1 MSNPRIAIYGM
12 GFVGQQLA
20 RLTLDKGFTLVAAYN
35 RSGEKVGRDVG
46 ALLGLGRDVGVAV
59 EDCEKADYAKLQAD
73 IAFIA
78 TTDHLQEN
86 MSAYERLLGA
96 GANVLCHGTESY
108 HPRWANAGLAD
119 RIDALARANGVTFCG
134 GGIWDMTRIWSGI
147 VAAGPCVEITALRHD
162 SQTDLGRQG
171 VHHMPRMGVGMTV
184 EEFQQTIGAGH
195 GSTRGHLFIPLVV
208 VLEKLG
214 FTITDTTERMEP
226 VVWDRPY
233 YCEPLGKN
241 LAAGTCVGT
250 RVSLEVNT
258 AQGVTAYGTVE
269 YRVFHPGE
277 EETMRWKV
285 EGQPGFD
292 ICVTREGS
300 GLASASSLFNRY
312 RDVLQ
317 APAGIQ
323 PVWTFGPMQPKIW

>member
-1 MSNPRIAIYGM
+1 MSSPRIAIYGM

-20 RLTLDKGFTLVAAYN
+20 RLTLEKGSTLVAAYN
-35 RSGEKVGRDVG
+35 RGGEKVGQDVG
-46 ALLGLGRDVGVAV
+46 ALLGLEREVGVAV
-59 EDCEKADYAKLQAD
+59 EDCEQVDYANLQAD

-78 TTDHLQEN
+78 TNDRLQQN
-86 MSAYERLLGA
+86 MDAYERLLGA
-96 GANVLCHGTESY
+96 GVNVLCHGTEAY
-108 HPRWANAGLAD
+108 HPRWADAGLAD
-119 RIDALARANGVTFCG
+119 RIDMLARSNGVTFCG

-147 VAAGPCVEITALRHD
+147 VAAGPCAKITALRHE

-214 FTITDTTERMEP
+214 FTVTSTAERMEP
-226 VVWDRPY
+226 IVWDRPY

-241 LAAGTCVGT
+241 LESGICLGTCV
-250 RVSLEVNT
+250 RLEVNT
-258 AQGVTAYGTVE
+258 EQGVTAYGSVE

-285 EGQPGFD
+285 EGQPGFE

-312 RDVLQ
+312 RDVLEA
-317 APAGIQ
+317 APGIQ
-323 PVWTFGPMQPKIW
+323 PVWTLGPMQSEI